1 MAAEATNTSLRHA
14 RHFFAPAG
22 RRDPAYPRAMRQPTT
37 AERLRAIRDRLGI
50 ENAADLAR
58 AIGVEPATYRQWE
71 NPKRAKSR
79 PSLDLD
85 LVEQLAALAVNRGLD
100 VAPVYALAGYDVRGP
115 VGPRG
120 LADYGAVRYLP
131 PERSPLQ
138 AAIAAWQAAGQNREP
153 WVMRDAGLFL
163 AGVLPGDVAIVDL
176 GRPPP
181 AGAIVLASIDGAHGW
196 HRSVLRLY
204 RPPYLVAQTA
214 DASLLTPVLI
224 DEATVIVR
232 GPVIAVLREL
242 G

>member
-1 MAAEATNTSLRHA
+1 MQDTTDAA
-14 RHFFAPAG
+14 
-22 RRDPAYPRAMRQPTT
+22 
-37 AERLRAIRDRLGI
+37 RLRAIRRLLQI
-50 ENAADLAR
+50 SQSTAAEALGLNESAYKMRESSSRAKAVPALDMAVAERLAR
-58 AIGVEPATYRQWE
+58 I
-71 NPKRAKSR
+71 
-79 PSLDLD
+79 
-85 LVEQLAALAVNRGLD
+85 AAERGQD
-100 VAPVYALAGYDVRGP
+100 VGPVYALAGYDPRGP
-115 VGPRG
+115 IAPKG
-120 LADYGAVRYLP
+120 LSDYGCVRYLP

-176 GRPPP
+176 GRPPA

-232 GPVIAVLREL
+232 GPVIAVLREI